1 MSYFDKT
8 ITEKLAQADVYYA
21 ADNHIRH
28 FDWDRNTDDE
38 KKAGLNQ
45 AQREVDLYLGINLEE
60 NYSDQDFPLADW
72 ENFRPDYAIFEHS
85 LFILEN
91 TARTKASGSGAQEIE
106 SEEYQ
111 EEERT
116 SGVTMSPQAQR
127 FLQLNRIQL
136 ARG

>member
-8 ITEKLAQADVYYA
+8 ITEKLAQADAYYA
-21 ADNHIRH
+21 VDNHIRH
-28 FDWDRNTDDE
+28 YDWDRITDNE

-45 AQREVDLYLGINLEE
+45 AEREVNLYLGCDLAET
-60 NYSDQDFPLADW
+60 YDDQDFPISDW
-72 ENFRPDYAIFEHS
+72 DNFRPDFAIFEHS

-91 TARTKASGSGAQEIE
+91 TARTKSDGDGAQEIE

-116 SGVTMSPQAQR
+116 SGVGMSPQATR
-127 FLQLNRIQL
+127 YLQLNRIQL
-136 ARG
+136 TRG